1 MKHSIRHNRRTLWL
15 SASVLAIAAASAA
28 SAQNMVLTP
37 GTDYDIYALAGHYTT
52 VELTSGTSGYLIQN
66 HSETTP
72 AGGVGIFTNGG
83 IASAA
88 SLDPAGSFH
97 NISWSVSTTSA
108 PQFVVDKGASLTVI
122 GSGYNIASMFQAAGD
137 VTFRQGSWSFFEA
150 NSFLG
155 NLTFEGKSD
164 VKFGDFWWGCCEF
177 ASAATFGPSA
187 NLALNDST
195 ISFRQYGA
203 GSTINI
209 GGNISGSA
217 IADIELVKG
226 ALIVNGSDASKVF
239 AGTINV
245 GGGATF
251 TVGDS
256 THASAVFGNSG
267 VNTAKI
273 NIATVTSKLTG
284 YGTIDGVV
292 TNNGVVK
299 AGGTSGVAGNLT
311 INGSYTQ
318 AQAAQLYVGVTP
330 TGPQGLIVNG
340 TAMLNGE
347 MILAVS
353 PGTYGNGVY
362 PILTATHIVGDF
374 VTVSTTGAVSGAM
387 VGMMKSST
395 GYTLVT
401 EKGTAAQVFGHLA
414 YANRTSLT
422 NFVNSAYDAM
432 VMTPASGAKIDTW
445 LTPTGA
451 LENVS
456 RDGLGYENKTYGV
469 SLGGMHRFAAHGGVV
484 GAAFSYRHGN
494 MTVKDDP
501 TTASTNGYDLAVY
514 GGADVNELRFE
525 GSAFYNLTD
534 AHTNRPMGSFG
545 TSQADVGGYAYGV
558 SGQMSHAMLGGLVA
572 PYLRVTYARIHMDG
586 AKETGS
592 TYYDLAPNAIN
603 LNTVVTDLGIRA
615 HLLRPEPGR
624 RLKIDAD
631 VAWQY
636 DLSDTGETVTGGFAN
651 FSGGTSVSYWAG
663 DSKNALRVGLSATGE
678 VTDQIEAYSRVG
690 GTLTSHRRA
699 GELAVGVKYKF

>member
-1 MKHSIRHNRRTLWL
+1 MIDALRLNSRTLWL
-15 SASVLAIAAASAA
+15 SASVLAIAAAVPAM
-28 SAQNMVLTP
+28 AQNMVLAP
-37 GTDYDIYALAGHYTT
+37 GTDYDIYALAGNYST
-52 VELTSGTSGYLIQN
+52 VELASGTNGYLIQSN
-66 HSETTP
+66 AITTP

-83 IASAA
+83 LASAA
-88 SLDPAGSFH
+88 SLDPAGNFH

-108 PQFVVDKGASLTVI
+108 PQFVVDKGASLTVV
-122 GSGYNIASMFQAAGD
+122 GSGFELASMFQAAGD
-137 VTFRQGSWSFFEA
+137 VTFREGNWTFFEG

-164 VKFGDFWWGCCEF
+164 VRFGDYWWGCCTF
-177 ASAATFGPSA
+177 ASAATFGPNA

-203 GSTINI
+203 GTTMSI

-217 IADIELVKG
+217 ISDIETISGDLV
-226 ALIVNGSDASKVF
+226 VNGSDASKVF
-239 AGTINV
+239 AGTVNV
-245 GGGATF
+245 GSSTTF
-251 TVGDS
+251 TVGDA
-256 THASAVFGNSG
+256 THASAKFGGAS
-267 VNTAKI
+267 TTQI
-273 NIATVTSKLTG
+273 NLTTVSSKLAG
-284 YGTIDGVV
+284 YGTITGNV
-292 TNNGVVK
+292 TNNGIVK

-311 INGSYTQ
+311 INGTYTQ

-330 TGPQGLIVNG
+330 SGAQGLIVNG
-340 TAMLNGE
+340 TAALNGE
-347 MILAVS
+347 MVLAVS

-362 PILTATHIVGDF
+362 PILTATHITGDF
-374 VTVSTTGAVSGAM
+374 VSVSTSGAVSGAM
-387 VGMMKSST
+387 VGMMKSPT

-401 EKGTAAQVFGHLA
+401 EKGSAAQVYGHLA
-414 YANRTSLT
+414 YANRSSLT
-422 NFVNSAYDAM
+422 NFVNSTYDAV
-432 VMTPASGAKIDTW
+432 VMTPETGAKIDTW

-469 SLGGMHRFAAHGGVV
+469 SFGGMHRFAAHGGVV

-494 MTVKDDP
+494 MSVKDDP

-514 GGADVNELRFE
+514 GGADVNELRFD

-545 TSQADVGGYAYGV
+545 TSQADLGGYAYGV
-558 SGQMSHAMLGGLVA
+558 SGQVSHPMAGGLVA
-572 PYLRVTYARIHMDG
+572 PYLRVTYARIHMDA

-592 TYYDLAPNAIN
+592 AYYDLAPDAIN

-624 RLKIDAD
+624 RFKLDAD

-651 FSGGTSVSYWAG
+651 FAGGTSVSYWRG
-663 DSKNALRVGLSATGE
+663 DSKQAVRVGLNASGD
-678 VTDQIEAYSRVG
+678 VTDQIGAYGRVG

-699 GELAVGVKYKF
+699 GEVALGVTYKF